1 MGNLCY
7 PEKVL
12 EETVKPGA
20 RNTLRE
26 VPCSHTELG
35 VRGQLA
41 TAA

>member
-1 MGNLCY
+1 MGNLCQ

-20 RNTLRE
+20 SYTLRE
-26 VPCSHTELG
+26 APCSQTELG